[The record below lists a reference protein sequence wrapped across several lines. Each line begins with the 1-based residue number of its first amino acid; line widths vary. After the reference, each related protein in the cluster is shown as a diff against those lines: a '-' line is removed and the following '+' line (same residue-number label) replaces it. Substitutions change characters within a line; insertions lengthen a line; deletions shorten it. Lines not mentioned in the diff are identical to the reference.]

1 MNHTPRNTIASNTT
15 IINPSTRT
23 RSTSAELFYE
33 DGAPPPSNSSLSGI
47 NTTPSRPRRAAEP
60 LLPAATHDADPAVEH
75 IHLLEGREVTSNE
88 QNSATSTHRRRR
100 PRNGPFPTNDD
111 RYEYDEEDED
121 ADANNDQRGAKD
133 ASSLSSSSHDR
144 SVPGSPCWWNLPD
157 PPFWGPENP
166 SVLTAATDNAAS
178 FATTSKTTTTT
189 TTTTTTLRAARDEA
203 RAGAGAGP
211 LSAPAAPTV
220 APLFATGGVGAAAAG
235 ASPSTKSPVAR
246 KPLRVDTS
254 FGGIGLGEAR
264 PVQTASSFG
273 SGGAKSETGTR
284 PPATRASR
292 FSWEAA
298 AAEEEEEQEERRQ
311 QQWGLGG
318 SGGKKKKK
326 KKMMK
331 APPPVA
337 LPDTAAVGKPRM
349 EGALGGR
356 EAAQFGSGP
365 GITQPPPETFIP
377 ARSVVQMATKGNTK
391 YLQIVTDQSP
401 GDNQSLVNQSMTEP
415 SLNMSKSNEMLS
427 IKRRSASL
435 PNKLN
440 PLGTEQFDTWLST
453 LGKLQPGSPDFL
465 LLPDTQPS
473 PVNNDA
479 ASPEPRAPL
488 PIGNPSTS
496 SDAQSSSTTTA
507 VEKMGGGSVRLVK
520 TDDDRDVSAPPS
532 AAPSSD
538 VKTAAAQVDA
548 KAALF
553 SNPPSNLPTPTA
565 MPAAVAAAAST
576 AIAASGSD
584 EAGRREAGLLENSG
598 AVGAQPPPPP
608 IPPRED
614 ARRQLPSQLKRS
626 SLREKTSS
634 ERLAGQGINVRRL
647 QQQQQ
652 QQQQQQESA
661 LYPAALAPPPP
672 PMKAGSSSAY
682 EDPDNGEA
690 AAGHI
695 RVDSLMTDGT
705 ANGGSVSSSSV
716 SRSGSGS
723 VSAASSSEERE
734 EVREGAVRATRR
746 GREEKIRARKLR
758 DLQSRKESGG
768 AAAAST
774 RSERQ
779 QQHQLHHHRPR
790 HHQQGI
796 DAIVATSVA
805 EEKEGEQEGSGTTPQ
820 LKRKKKDEHVRPASL
835 ALLPESAAA
844 VDGGSTTY
852 TPREGQMSLTP
863 VVTVAEQMPVPRGR
877 AVKKPARLVLREHN
891 APSFSSSNHH
901 RRRSSTSFSGLD
913 GRARPA
919 AVRTS
924 LSAPA
929 ALASRDDLE
938 LVVGGVLRQQTRASQ
953 RDASE
958 SRERGDRRL
967 STRSSSSARRASSL
981 KFVPGREEQLREL
994 RVHLYQHHPGLQSR
1008 ENGSHLNSSSST
1020 HPPNRES
1027 IVRDSIATSTSS
1039 NGFSYYFPH
1048 QHHARE
1054 HRASSST
1061 LQTPSAMSVVSSLLL
1076 LPGGQ
1081 QPSGSNPRIS
1091 FGSNGTAGTLLS
1103 SRSTGSAGGGK
1114 QQTNPL
1120 LEARVEELERQN
1132 TLLEAALQA
1141 VLKTS
1146 GMLNRCPCSSTSSA
1160 AAAKSEGGTTAA
1172 GGEES
1177 ALDVYLGTRVDV
1189 GGVAEGE

>member
-1 MNHTPRNTIASNTT
+1 
-15 IINPSTRT
+15 
-23 RSTSAELFYE
+23 
-33 DGAPPPSNSSLSGI
+33 
-47 NTTPSRPRRAAEP
+47 
-60 LLPAATHDADPAVEH
+60 
-75 IHLLEGREVTSNE
+75 
-88 QNSATSTHRRRR
+88 
-100 PRNGPFPTNDD
+100 
-111 RYEYDEEDED
+111 
-121 ADANNDQRGAKD
+121 
-133 ASSLSSSSHDR
+133 
-144 SVPGSPCWWNLPD
+144 
-157 PPFWGPENP
+157 
-166 SVLTAATDNAAS
+166 
-178 FATTSKTTTTT
+178 
-189 TTTTTTLRAARDEA
+189 
-203 RAGAGAGP
+203 
-211 LSAPAAPTV
+211 
-220 APLFATGGVGAAAAG
+220 
-235 ASPSTKSPVAR
+235 
-246 KPLRVDTS
+246 
-254 FGGIGLGEAR
+254 
-264 PVQTASSFG
+264 
-273 SGGAKSETGTR
+273 
-284 PPATRASR
+284 
-292 FSWEAA
+292 
-298 AAEEEEEQEERRQ
+298 
-311 QQWGLGG
+311 
-318 SGGKKKKK
+318 
-326 KKMMK
+326 MMK

-356 EAAQFGSGP
+356 EAAQFGRFDLADFLRNTGPEMGGLGVLPGVGGGGGVWKRGGTGSSIGEGGSARKHRSALRFLGYKRRKSLAERVGTVEGGP

-391 YLQIVTDQSP
+391 YLQIVTNQSP

-520 TDDDRDVSAPPS
+520 TDDDKDVSAPPS

-598 AVGAQPPPPP
+598 AVGAQPPSPP

-652 QQQQQQESA
+652 QQQQKSA

-716 SRSGSGS
+716 SGSGSGS

-746 GREEKIRARKLR
+746 GQEEKIRARKLR
-758 DLQSRKESGG
+758 DLQNRKESGG

-844 VDGGSTTY
+844 VDGGSAGY

-967 STRSSSSARRASSL
+967 STRSSSSAARASSL

-994 RVHLYQHHPGLQSR
+994 RAHLYQHHPGLQSR

-1103 SRSTGSAGGGK
+1103 SRSTGSAVGGK

-1146 GMLNRCPCSSTSSA
+1146 GMLNRCPCSSTSSSAA

-1189 GGVAEGE
+1189 GSVAEGE